1 MKRIIAPLALVMAA
15 AMLVACSSST
25 HRAAPNSAAT
35 FTATSTATT
44 ASTATATASAT
55 STTASTATSA
65 SAPTSTAAAS
75 APVGQPPATQLKAM
89 ALAASD
95 LPFGWAV
102 SPPSTD
108 NSVTSP
114 CPAITTDAGK
124 ELPAQAETD
133 FQQSEDGPFLQDIL
147 ATGTPQQIR
156 ALFASLRKPASQCS
170 TSGSDTTQISA
181 ASSPSYGD
189 ESYALHLT
197 ATRSGVSYSGDIAVV
212 RKGQVLIEVVVFGGG
227 GVPASFVQDL
237 VTKAVNKV

>member
-1 MKRIIAPLALVMAA
+1 MAVMAA
-15 AMLVACSSST
+15 AMLAACSSST
-25 HRAAPNSAAT
+25 HLAAPASTATSIATSAAT
-35 FTATSTATT
+35 ATATT
-44 ASTATATASAT
+44 ASTSTEASPAT
-55 STTASTATSA
+55 STSA
-65 SAPTSTAAAS
+65 SAPTSTAAAA
-75 APVGQPPATQLKAM
+75 APVGQPSATQLKAM
-89 ALAASD
+89 ALATSD

-114 CPAITTDAGK
+114 CPAITADAGRQ
-124 ELPAQAETD
+124 LPAQAETD
-133 FQQSEDGPFLQDIL
+133 LQQSEEGPFVQDIL
-147 ATGTPQQIR
+147 ATGTPQQVQ
-156 ALFASLRKPASQCS
+156 ALFASFQKPASRCS
-170 TSGSDTTQISA
+170 TSGSDTTRLSA

-227 GVPASFVQDL
+227 GVPPSFVQDL